1 VTDHIKER
9 IYSPRNILHQK
20 VKQFISVVV
29 NNQRQ
34 DHFAMELTPH
44 CEGNWVKT
52 YPIAIELTAWVE
64 LGVHQYNLTIDDKST
79 VSIKRSDDVLHSRD
93 LNPVEVSSLIEA
105 ISRVEI
111 PLLEYVSTDST
122 IPSPSYELIIE

>member
-1 VTDHIKER
+1 
-9 IYSPRNILHQK
+9 
-20 VKQFISVVV
+20 
-29 NNQRQ
+29 
-34 DHFAMELTPH
+34 
-44 CEGNWVKT
+44 VKT

-122 IPSPSYELIIE
+122 IPSPSYELIIESAHFSNEFNWEDLDLEGDNTGSLQPLRLLAQLIEKLGQFH

>member
-1 VTDHIKER
+1 
-9 IYSPRNILHQK
+9 
-20 VKQFISVVV
+20 
-29 NNQRQ
+29 
-34 DHFAMELTPH
+34 M
-44 CEGNWVKT
+44 KT

-64 LGVHQYNLTIDDKST
+64 LGIHQYNITIDDKST
-79 VSIKRSDDVLHSRD
+79 VSIKRSADVLHSRD

-122 IPSPSYELIIE
+122 IPSPSYELLIESAHFSNEFNWEDLDLEGDNAGSLEPLRLLAQLIEKLGQLH

>member
-1 VTDHIKER
+1 
-9 IYSPRNILHQK
+9 
-20 VKQFISVVV
+20 
-29 NNQRQ
+29 
-34 DHFAMELTPH
+34 M
-44 CEGNWVKT
+44 KT

-122 IPSPSYELIIE
+122 IPSPSYELIIESAHFSNEFNWEDLDLEGDNTGSLEPLRMLAQLIEKLGQFH

>member
-1 VTDHIKER
+1 
-9 IYSPRNILHQK
+9 
-20 VKQFISVVV
+20 
-29 NNQRQ
+29 
-34 DHFAMELTPH
+34 
-44 CEGNWVKT
+44 VKT

-122 IPSPSYELIIE
+122 IPSPSYELIIESAHFSNEFNWEDLDVEGDNTGSLQPLRLLAQLIEKLGQFH

>member
-1 VTDHIKER
+1 
-9 IYSPRNILHQK
+9 
-20 VKQFISVVV
+20 
-29 NNQRQ
+29 
-34 DHFAMELTPH
+34 M
-44 CEGNWVKT
+44 KT

-93 LNPVEVSSLIEA
+93 LNPEEVSSLIEA

-122 IPSPSYELIIE
+122 IPSPSYELIIESAHFSNEFNWEDLDLEGDNTGSLESLRLLAQLIEKLGQFH

>member
-1 VTDHIKER
+1 
-9 IYSPRNILHQK
+9 
-20 VKQFISVVV
+20 
-29 NNQRQ
+29 
-34 DHFAMELTPH
+34 M
-44 CEGNWVKT
+44 KT

-64 LGVHQYNLTIDDKST
+64 LGIHQYNITIDDKST

-122 IPSPSYELIIE
+122 IPSPSYELIIESAHFSNEFNWEDLDLEGDNTGSLEPLRLLAQLIEKLGQFH

>member
-1 VTDHIKER
+1 
-9 IYSPRNILHQK
+9 
-20 VKQFISVVV
+20 
-29 NNQRQ
+29 
-34 DHFAMELTPH
+34 M
-44 CEGNWVKT
+44 KT

-93 LNPVEVSSLIEA
+93 LNTTEVSNLIEA

-111 PLLEYVSTDST
+111 PLLEYVSTDSM
-122 IPSPSYELIIE
+122 IASPSYELIIESAHFLNEFNWEDLDLEGDNTGSLQPLRLLAQLIEKLGQFH

>member
-1 VTDHIKER
+1 
-9 IYSPRNILHQK
+9 
-20 VKQFISVVV
+20 
-29 NNQRQ
+29 
-34 DHFAMELTPH
+34 M
-44 CEGNWVKT
+44 KT

-79 VSIKRSDDVLHSRD
+79 VSIKRSDDVLHTRE
-93 LNPVEVSSLIEA
+93 LNTMEVSNLIEA

-122 IPSPSYELIIE
+122 IDSPSYELIIESAHFSNEFNWEDLDVEGDNTGSLQPLRLLAQLIEKLGQFH